1 MLPPQSLYGL
11 DTSVLYAL
19 HMDVPVTEL
28 RAHLSEWLTKVKAGD
43 EVVVTDRGIPVARLV
58 PLDSTSVIERLT
70 AEGVLGR
77 PKAPKRP
84 ARRNLPKNTSGKL
97 LSDIVSE
104 QRAE

>member
-1 MLPPQSLYGL
+1 M
-11 DTSVLYAL
+11 YAL
-19 HMDVPVTEL
+19 HMDVPVSEL
-28 RAHLSEWLTKVKAGD
+28 RAHLSEWITKVKAGE
-43 EVVVTDRGIPVARLV
+43 EVIVTDRGIPVARLV

-84 ARRNLPKNTSGKL
+84 FARPRPKNTSGKP

>member
-1 MLPPQSLYGL
+1 
-11 DTSVLYAL
+11 
-19 HMDVPVTEL
+19 MDVPVTEL
-28 RAHLSEWLTKVKAGD
+28 RAHLSEWLAKVKGGE
-43 EVVVTDRGIPVARLV
+43 EVNVTERGIPVARLA

-70 AEGVLGR
+70 AEGVMSR
-77 PKAPKRP
+77 PKAPKRR

>member
-1 MLPPQSLYGL
+1 
-11 DTSVLYAL
+11 
-19 HMDVPVTEL
+19 MDVPVTEL
-28 RAHLSEWLTKVKAGD
+28 RAHLSDRLAKVRAGD

-77 PKAPKRP
+77 PTAPKRP
-84 ARRNLPKNTSGKL
+84 FTQPRPKNTSGKL